1 MRRINTSTKATD
13 LHGAG
18 KHGFKAGNALTGELP
33 TQFSALWADDVQEE
47 ISNAIEG
54 ASIVLGASQSQLLAA
69 IIALAAQQ
77 AQLAANPTGIVD
89 HIFGSTA
96 PTGWVR
102 RLGGTIGN
110 AASGATERA
119 NADTL
124 ALFTKI
130 WNESAN
136 AGDYVIQESTG
147 AASVRGASAAADFA
161 ANKRMPLPNDPDFD
175 RGIPAG
181 AVLGTHYDDTI
192 KSHEHSLQLV
202 GTTMGGVG
210 IESVDRRD
218 TNGNGAGTM
227 TASNKALAQ
236 AGGALETAPK
246 HRCYLPIIKL

>member
-96 PTGWVR
+96 PAGWVR

-175 RGIPAG
+175 RGGSG
-181 AVLGTHYDDTI
+181 AQIGIHYQDTLKAHTHTYQRLT
-192 KSHEHSLQLV
+192 
-202 GTTMGGVG
+202 
-210 IESVDRRD
+210 
-218 TNGNGAGTM
+218 
-227 TASNKALAQ
+227 
-236 AGGALETAPK
+236 AGGGSATDGVANDGTVDQLTTYTTSSTGDGETAPK